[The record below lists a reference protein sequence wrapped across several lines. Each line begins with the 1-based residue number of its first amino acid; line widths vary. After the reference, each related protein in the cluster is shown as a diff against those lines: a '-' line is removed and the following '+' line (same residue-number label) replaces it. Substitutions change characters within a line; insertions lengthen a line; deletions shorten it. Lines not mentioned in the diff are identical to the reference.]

1 MVALRLSV
9 VEGIVLVGVGVEET
23 EIAKEVEV
31 MENVGEEVI
40 EKGGEEPLRWRM
52 RMSHLAD
59 VLLD

>member
-1 MVALRLSV
+1 M
-9 VEGIVLVGVGVEET
+9 VEGIVLVGVGVEEM